1 MNAIKVFWGILGW
14 VSLINADEALRQKAL
29 EHGLKPVVEHSDRT
43 QKGEAMIV
51 LGKKLFFEKNL
62 SLNRDI
68 SCASCHAILHG
79 GADGRSTAIG
89 DRGQKNPSH
98 LNTPTV
104 LNTVFSKHYF
114 WDGRSSTLQDQAKGP
129 LQAPFEMASTPAL
142 IEKRLK
148 ADRRYGKLFF
158 LAFGDHTITF
168 ERTAEAISAYEHTL
182 TTQGRYDRFLEGD
195 LQALSEDE
203 QAGLD
208 LFIDKGCIG
217 CHNGIALGGQEMRK
231 FPLLHHPIWSMADQ
245 KTINKVRTEYLAFL
259 AEEGRIQNFS
269 NDIERYAYLM
279 KSLGEKEVELLSEG
293 YFQAYKAPENYRIM
307 SSKGC
312 YTCHTEPNF
321 GVDRKILKEKAFA
334 FKNTGGFLG
343 KEKPG
348 RYFRAPLLRNVV
360 RTAPYFHNGSVK
372 TLEEAVQIMVTYQ
385 SRSKVTEKQLSQL
398 IAFLKAV
405 DAPDK
410 ASR

>member
-1 MNAIKVFWGILGW
+1 MN
-14 VSLINADEALRQKAL
+14 SLKFLLVTLWLTSAVHADEALRQKAL
-29 EHGLKPVVEHSDRT
+29 QHGLKPLVEQGDRT
-43 QKGEAMIV
+43 KMGEARIV
-51 LGKKLFFEKNL
+51 LGKKLFFDKNL

-68 SCASCHAILHG
+68 SCASCHDTVHG

-129 LQAPFEMASTPAL
+129 LQAPFEMASSPAL

-148 ADRRYGKLFF
+148 SDRKYEKLFF
-158 LAFGDHTITF
+158 QAFGDHNITF

-182 TTQGRYDRFLEGD
+182 TTRGRYDRFLEGD
-195 LQALSEDE
+195 LLALSEDE
-203 QAGLD
+203 QAGLN

-217 CHNGIALGGQEMRK
+217 CHNGIGLGGQEMRK
-231 FPLLHHPIWSMADQ
+231 FPLLHHPIWSMTDH
-245 KTINKVRTEYLAFL
+245 KTINKVRTAYLAFL
-259 AEEGRIQNFS
+259 AEEGRKQNFS

-293 YFQAYKAPENYRIM
+293 YFQAYKAPDSYRIM

-312 YTCHTEPNF
+312 YICHTETNF
-321 GVDRKILKEKAFA
+321 GVDKQILKEKAFA

-385 SRSKVTEKQLSQL
+385 SRSKVTEKQLTQL

-410 ASR
+410 GSR